1 MMADTW
7 DSHSRKDV
15 AERAVLAVRS
25 RTDRRHFQDV
35 EGHARGAILMVVWWL
50 ILEKP
55 PYAIHEG
62 FSTEF
67 GLKTRRWWFQR
78 ESEAA
83 HGVITDGASR

>member
-35 EGHARGAILMVVWWL
+35 EGHARGAILMVVWEL
-50 ILEKP
+50 
-55 PYAIHEG
+55 
-62 FSTEF
+62 S
-67 GLKTRRWWFQR
+67 LKTTCTMDDVFC
-78 ESEAA
+78 
-83 HGVITDGASR
+83 